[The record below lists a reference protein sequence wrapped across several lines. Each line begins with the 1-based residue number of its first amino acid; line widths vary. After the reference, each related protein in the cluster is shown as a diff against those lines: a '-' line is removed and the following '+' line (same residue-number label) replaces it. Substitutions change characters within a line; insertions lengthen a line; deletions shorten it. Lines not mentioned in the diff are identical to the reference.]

1 MSHTAIAPGQ
11 RWISKTEPELGLGI
25 LLEKE
30 NGQVSILFTAT
41 EEKRTYSLETAP
53 IMRVQFKAGDEVL
66 LHDGVTVT
74 IDRVEEKEGLLIYHA
89 GERAIEEAELS
100 DTISFSKPEDR
111 LLSGQVD
118 ELRTFNLRAESLFRS
133 SQIRKSPVRGFLGG
147 RMDLIP
153 HQIAIVNEVASRI
166 APRVLLADEVGL
178 GKTIEACLI

>member
-1 MSHTAIAPGQ
+1 MSDTAITPGQ

-53 IMRVQFKAGDEVL
+53 IMRVQFKVGDEVL
-66 LHDGVTVT
+66 LHDGESVT
-74 IDRVEEKEGLLIYHA
+74 IEKVEESDGLLIYHA
-89 GERAIEEAELS
+89 AERVFEEAELS
-100 DTISFSKPEDR
+100 DAISFSKPEDR

-153 HQIAIVNEVASRI
+153 HQIAIVNEVAS
-166 APRVLLADEVGL
+166 
-178 GKTIEACLI
+178 